1 MTRIALFDRL
11 TEREWREKLVLLLQ
25 LLATAAALG
34 WVPDN
39 RAKLAVMLAIW
50 AAGFRRVSL
59 AEIIMMGF
67 VNLLFV
73 GMNTAALARGIFRF
87 DHPDLLGIPIY
98 EFAMWGFYTL
108 HALRMVDGGPPRDK
122 RIAAVILAGIFAM
135 PFAAIGDSL
144 RLLLA
149 SSAAL
154 AACLIVFH
162 DAMDWGYAVYVAAL
176 GALIEYVGVWTGQW
190 HYPGQPYGGVPLW
203 FVTMWAGVGLF
214 ARRLVLPLLCG
225 GGGQLSATPP
235 GKR

>member
-11 TEREWREKLVLLLQ
+11 TEREWREKVVLLLQ
-25 LLATAAALG
+25 LLATAAILG

-39 RAKLAVMLAIW
+39 RAKLAVMLVIW

-59 AEIIMMGF
+59 AEIIMMGL

-73 GMNTAALARGIFRF
+73 GMNTAALARGTFRF
-87 DHPDLLGIPIY
+87 DHPDLFVIPIY

-108 HALRMVDGGPPRDK
+108 HALRMIGGSPPRDK
-122 RIAAVILAGIFAM
+122 RIAAVILAGIFAV
-135 PFAAIGDSL
+135 PFATIGDPL
-144 RLLLA
+144 HLLLA
-149 SSAAL
+149 SSVAL

-162 DAMDWGYAVYVAAL
+162 DAMDWGHAVYMAAL
-176 GALIEYVGVWTGQW
+176 GVLIEYIGVWTGQW

-214 ARRLVLPLLCG
+214 ARRLILPLLCS
-225 GGGQLSATPP
+225 GGQISAMPQ